1 MNAPTKISEV
11 TPQVITFLLDG
22 KPVEAFE
29 GESILKAAE
38 RSGVCIPHLCYK
50 DGLRAD
56 GNCRACVVEIK
67 GERTL
72 APSCCRSAT
81 AGMEV
86 QAMSERA
93 VKSQKMVL
101 EMLLSDMPDVGYK
114 WNDASSTKPSSATA
128 VPGAEA
134 GTKNIGQHGELS
146 DWAAR
151 MGVTV
156 RPELK
161 ALRREQPKSDM
172 SHPAMAVNLDA
183 CIQCNRCVRAC
194 REEQVNDVIGYALR
208 GAHSEIV
215 FDLND
220 PMGQST
226 CVACGECVQ
235 ACPTG
240 ALMPKTQ
247 VGSQI
252 VDKKVDSVC
261 PFCGVGCLLTY
272 NVKDNAIVS
281 VDGRDGPANHSRL
294 CVKGRFGFDYAAS
307 PQRLTVPLI
316 RKVGVGKDPEL
327 LNRLNRDSADWSE
340 VFREATWDEALALG
354 AGKLKDLRDQFGP
367 KALAGF
373 GSAKGSNEEA
383 YLFQKLVRTGFGS
396 NNVDHCTRLCH
407 ASSVAALLE
416 GVGSGAVSNQVNDVE
431 HSDLI
436 FVIGSNPTSNHPV
449 AATWMKNAAQKGAKI
464 VLADPRITDIGK
476 HAWRTLQFKADTD
489 VAMLNALIHVVIEEG
504 LVDQDFVSR
513 RASNF
518 EALRDNVKGYSP
530 EAMEPICGIPAQ
542 TLREVAR
549 EFAKAKSAMILWG
562 MGISQ
567 HVHGTDNARCLI
579 ALVTVTGQIGKP
591 GSGLHP
597 LRGQNNVQG
606 ASDAGLIPMMLP
618 NYQRV
623 TNGAAHAWFEDFWDA
638 KLDAQPGYTVVEI
651 MHKILAPDS
660 DAHKVRGMYIMG
672 ENPAMSD
679 PDLNHAR
686 HALASLDHLVVQ
698 DIFMTETAWLAD
710 VVLPATAWPEKNG
723 TVSNTDRMVQLGK
736 QAINPPGQAKP
747 DLWIIQQIAERVGPH
762 APHFVSSLP
771 LEGALADLGRPG
783 VGHAGAHA
791 ASTGAG
797 SHGTGRPLAC
807 GYEGEFDGVAEVY
820 DEMRRAMHAA
830 ISGITWERLQRE
842 SSVTYPCLSET
853 DPGAPTVF
861 LETFPTDDGR
871 VHLVPA
877 DIIPANE
884 RPDGDFPYVLI
895 TGRQLEHWHT
905 GSMTRRATVL
915 DAIEPMA
922 TASMC
927 GADLAKLGLETGDVI
942 TIQSRRGEVAIH
954 VRRDDGTPHGAV
966 FVPFAY
972 YEAAANLM
980 TNAALDPFG
989 KIPEF
994 KYCAVAV
1001 RAGGVPSAIEGY
1013 GTSRPAV
1020 VAA

>member
-1 MNAPTKISEV
+1 MNAPAKHVEV
-11 TPQVITFLLDG
+11 TPQIITFLLDG

-38 RSGVCIPHLCYK
+38 RHGVCIPHLCYK

-72 APSCCRSAT
+72 APSCCRNVT

-86 QAMSERA
+86 QATSERA
-93 VKSQKMVL
+93 VNSQKMVL
-101 EMLLSDMPDVGYK
+101 EMLLSDMPDTGYK
-114 WNDASSTKPSSATA
+114 WTLRQAQGDRDT
-128 VPGAEA
+128 VRAEPVEA
-134 GTKNIGQHGELS
+134 QEVGQHGELS

-151 MGVTV
+151 MDVQV

-161 ALRREQPKSDM
+161 ALRRAQPKADV

-208 GAHSEIV
+208 GSHSEIV

-220 PMGQST
+220 PMGDST

-247 VGSQI
+247 IGSQI

-272 NVKDNAIVS
+272 NVKDNVIVS
-281 VDGRDGPANHSRL
+281 VDGRDGPANHNRL
-294 CVKGRFGFDYAAS
+294 CVKGRFGFDYAHS

-316 RKVGVGKDPEL
+316 RKAGVPKDPEA
-327 LNRLNRDSADWSE
+327 LNHLNRDTAHWSD
-340 VFREATWDEALALG
+340 VFREATWEEALAFS
-354 AGKLKDLRDQFGP
+354 AGGLQNLRDTFGK

-431 HSDLI
+431 HSDMI

-449 AATWMKNAAQKGAKI
+449 AATWMKNAAKKGAKI

-489 VAMLNALIHVVIEEG
+489 VALLNAMIHTVIEEG
-504 LVDQDFVSR
+504 LTDQDFIAK

-518 EALRDNVKGYSP
+518 EALRENVKGYSP

-542 TLREVAR
+542 TIREVAR
-549 EFAKAKSAMILWG
+549 EFAKAKGAMILWG

-606 ASDAGLIPMMLP
+606 ASDAGLIPMMYP

-623 TNGAAHAWFEDFWDA
+623 TNKAAHDWFENFWGM
-638 KLDAQPGYTVVEI
+638 KLDDQPGYTVVEI
-651 MHKILAPDS
+651 MHKALVDDS
-660 DAHKVRGMYIMG
+660 DPHKVHGMYIMG

-686 HALASLDHLVVQ
+686 HALASLKHLVVQ

-710 VVLPATAWPEKNG
+710 VVLPATAWPEKDG

-736 QAINPPGQAKP
+736 KAIDPPGQAKP
-747 DLWIIQQIAERVGPH
+747 DLWIIQQIAERLSAHTP
-762 APHFVSSLP
+762 SLNTP
-771 LEGALADLGRPG
+771 LPDGVRPW
-783 VGHAGAHA
+783 AY
-791 ASTGAG
+791 
-797 SHGTGRPLAC
+797 
-807 GYEGEFDGVAEVY
+807 GYQGESDGVAEVY
-820 DEMRRAMHAA
+820 EEMRQAMHAA

-842 SSVTYPCLSET
+842 SSVTYPCLSAD

-861 LETFPTDDGR
+861 IDSFATEDGR

-877 DIIPANE
+877 DIIPADE
-884 RPDGDFPYVLI
+884 RPDAQYPFVLI

-915 DAIEPMA
+915 DALEPLA
-922 TASMC
+922 TASLC
-927 GADLAKLGLETGDVI
+927 GDDLQALGLQPGDVI
-942 TIQSRRGEVAIH
+942 TVESRRGRVAIH
-954 VRRDDGTPHGAV
+954 VRRDDGTPKGAV
-966 FVPFAY
+966 FIPFAY

-994 KYCAVAV
+994 KYCAVAI
-1001 RAGGVPSAIEGY
+1001 RRGGVPAAVSGY
-1013 GTSRPAV
+1013 GANPAL
-1020 VAA
+1020 APAPTQ

>member
-1 MNAPTKISEV
+1 MNAPSKKEELLPQTISF
-11 TPQVITFLLDG
+11 QLDG
-22 KPVEAFE
+22 KAVYAYE
-29 GESILKAAE
+29 GETILKAAQ
-38 RSGVCIPHLCYK
+38 RHGVAIPHLCYK
-50 DGLRAD
+50 DGMRPD
-56 GNCRACVVEIK
+56 GNCRACVVEIQ

-72 APSCCRSAT
+72 APSCCRNVT

-86 QAMSERA
+86 LATSERA
-93 VKSQKMVL
+93 IKSQKMVV
-101 EMLLSDMPDVGYK
+101 EMLLSDMPDKGYK
-114 WNDASSTKPSSATA
+114 WNDVNPASNATSAKPA
-128 VPGAEA
+128 
-134 GTKNIGQHGELS
+134 GQHGELS
-146 DWAAR
+146 EWADHLE
-151 MGVTV
+151 VTV

-161 ALRREQPKSDM
+161 ALRREQPIADA
-172 SHPAMAVNLDA
+172 SHPAMLVNLDA

-194 REEQVNDVIGYALR
+194 REEQVNDVIGFAHR
-208 GAHSEIV
+208 GSHSAIV
-215 FDLND
+215 FDLED
-220 PMGQST
+220 SMGAST

-247 VGSQI
+247 IGSQA

-272 NVKDNAIVS
+272 NVKDNKIIS
-281 VDGRDGPANHSRL
+281 VDGRDGPANHNRL
-294 CVKGRFGFDYAAS
+294 CVKGRFGFDYIHH

-316 RKVGVGKDPEL
+316 RKPGVPKDPESINQ
-327 LNRLNRDSADWSE
+327 LNRNAADWSS
-340 VFREATWDEALALG
+340 VFREASWEEALALS
-354 AGKLKDLRDQFGP
+354 AAKLKQLRDSFGN
-367 KALAGF
+367 KSLAGF

-431 HSDLI
+431 HAGLI
-436 FVIGSNPTSNHPV
+436 LVIGSNPTNNHPV
-449 AATWMKNAAQKGAKI
+449 AATWMKNAAKKGTKI

-476 HAWRTLQFKADTD
+476 HAWRTLQFKPDTD
-489 VAMLNALIHVVIEEG
+489 VAMLNALIYTVIEEG
-504 LVDQDFVSR
+504 LVNENFIRD
-513 RASNF
+513 RANNF
-518 EALRDNVKGYSP
+518 EALKENVQGYSP
-530 EAMEPICGIPAQ
+530 EAMAPICGIAAA

-549 EFAKAKSAMILWG
+549 EFATTKSAMILWG

-606 ASDAGLIPMMLP
+606 ASDAGLIPMMFP

-623 TNGAAHAWFEDFWDA
+623 NNDAAHTWFEKFWSTP
-638 KLDAQPGYTVVEI
+638 LDKTPGYTVVEI
-651 MHKILAPDS
+651 MHKALADDS
-660 DAHKVRGMYIMG
+660 DPHKIRGMYIMG

-686 HALASLDHLVVQ
+686 HAMASLEHMVVQ

-710 VVLPATAWPEKNG
+710 VVLPATAWPEKTG

-736 QAINPPGQAKP
+736 QAIDPPGQAKP
-747 DLWIIQQIAERVGPH
+747 DLWIIQQIAKGMG
-762 APHFVSSLP
+762 L
-771 LEGALADLGRPG
+771 DWNYPG
-783 VGHAGAHA
+783 EH
-791 ASTGAG
+791 
-797 SHGTGRPLAC
+797 C
-807 GYEGEFDGVAEVY
+807 GVAAVY
-820 DEMRRAMHAA
+820 EEMRQAMHAT

-842 SSVTYPCLSET
+842 SSVTYPCLTED
-853 DPGAPTVF
+853 DPGEPIVF
-861 LETFPTDDGR
+861 TKHFDTDDGR

-884 RPDGDFPYVLI
+884 RPDSDYPFVLI

-905 GSMTRRATVL
+905 GSMTRRASVL
-915 DAIEPMA
+915 DAIEPKA
-922 TASMC
+922 SASMC
-927 GADLAKLGLETGDVI
+927 GADLEKLNLLAGDVI
-942 TIQSRRGEVAIH
+942 TVASRRGQVTLH
-954 VRRDDGTPHGAV
+954 VRRDDGTPQGAV
-966 FVPFAY
+966 FMPFAY

-980 TNAALDPFG
+980 TNPALDPVG

-994 KYCAVAV
+994 KYCAVAI
-1001 RAGGVPSAIEGY
+1001 RAGGELVTNVGFNN
-1013 GTSRPAV
+1013 
-1020 VAA
+1020 